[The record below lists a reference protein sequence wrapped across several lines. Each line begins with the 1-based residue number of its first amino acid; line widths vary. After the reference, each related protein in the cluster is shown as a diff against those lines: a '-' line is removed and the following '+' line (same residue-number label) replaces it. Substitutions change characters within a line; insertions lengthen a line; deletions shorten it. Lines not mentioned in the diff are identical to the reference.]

1 MMLELARTM
10 VSSSSSSSALVA
22 RVYGRS
28 HDA

>member
-10 VSSSSSSSALVA
+10 VSSSSSSALVA